1 MVRTVLSKKGFTF
14 IELVL
19 VMVILGVVGL
29 AVYGTFANGLN
40 IWKRITQQSQPEDIN
55 VFFEKITFDLRN
67 SFNLTGIR
75 FRGGNTR
82 VTFPTRTKF
91 IDDEQLKESIGQV
104 TYAFN
109 GRTKTIDQNAASYS
123 DVFYKRAGQKRILA
137 EDIHSL
143 RFEYYIFDPNR
154 KKYEWAQS
162 WQDEDQPFGVEA
174 EENLPLIVKVELAV
188 EDDGREIKYVRTV
201 QIPSAC
207 CWPMETEVD

>member
-1 MVRTVLSKKGFTF
+1 MRTALPKKGFTL

-29 AVYGTFANGLN
+29 AVYGTFVNGLN
-40 IWKRITQQSQPEDIN
+40 IWKRITQQNQPEDIN

-67 SFNLTGIR
+67 SFKLTGIR
-75 FRGGNTR
+75 FRGGKTR

-109 GRTKTIDQNAASYS
+109 GRTKTIDQSAATYS
-123 DVFYKRAGQKRILA
+123 DVFYKRAGQKRVLA
-137 EDIHSL
+137 RDVRSL
-143 RFEYYIFDPNR
+143 RFEYFTFDPDR
-154 KKYEWAQS
+154 KEYAWVPS
-162 WQDEDQPFGVEA
+162 WQEDDLTFGVEA
-174 EENLPLIVKVELAV
+174 EENLPLIVKVELSV
-188 EDDGREIKYVRTV
+188 EDSGREFEYVRTV
-201 QIPSAC
+201 PIPSAC

>member
-67 SFNLTGIR
+67 SFKLAGIR
-75 FRGGNTR
+75 FRGDKSR

-91 IDDEQLKESIGQV
+91 INDEQVKESIGQV

-137 EDIHSL
+137 EDRSEEHTSEL
-143 RFEYYIFDPNR
+143 
-154 KKYEWAQS
+154 QS
-162 WQDEDQPFGVEA
+162 QFH
-174 EENLPLIVKVELAV
+174 L
-188 EDDGREIKYVRTV
+188 
-201 QIPSAC
+201 
-207 CWPMETEVD
+207 